1 MVGKISKQ
9 FTGIVREICTNYS
22 NFGIQFPADVDVKM
36 KAVMLGACFL
46 TVSFFLLILGIDGF
60 SGIILK

>member
-9 FTGIVREICTNYS
+9 WTGLVRELFTDVD
-22 NFGIQFPADVDVKM
+22 NFGIQFPLDLDVKM

-46 TVSFFLLILGIDGF
+46 IVSLFLLIWGIDGF
-60 SGIILK
+60 SRIILK